1 MSLLLLT
8 GLTILDNKSYVLDG
22 SIRGYVEP
30 LYFKLSGDIY
40 IVAFIFSINPSD
52 ISEKYQVFVRVFRD
66 REKLM
71 EEKRDK
77 NLSKTAIYVVDSYE
91 ILAKPGKYNIRFEI
105 RSSKRFSKVEF
116 PLEIIEDSVLNF
128 SSVVLVSKFFED
140 SLNSPFYRNGIGF
153 LPNPSNLFKDTLL
166 YFFEIYD
173 IKIDSQKLVIKYFIE
188 DAKNDSIILI
198 SNPQLFLKNKEQLII
213 TGKVPI
219 NSINDGEY
227 ILNFEITDL
236 GLNVRKILKKPFL
249 VQKTEFNADDEI
261 RYFIDYIASPN
272 ELNEF
277 QSIKDRQSK
286 SLWIEKFWKRIDPD
300 GSFYPLFRQRVIEAD
315 LKFSTP
321 FKKGRY
327 TDMGKI
333 YILFG
338 QPDDIRREE
347 IALGA
352 RSYVVWIYYEGNKKF
367 KFYDQLGTGEYKLL
381 FSNVPGFGQY
391 IQDIETEEK

>member
-1 MSLLLLT
+1 MSLLLLI
-8 GLTILDNKSYVLDG
+8 GSMILDNKSYVLDG
-22 SIRGYVEP
+22 SIRGYVDP
-30 LYFKLSGDIY
+30 IYFKLSGDIY
-40 IVAFIFSINPSD
+40 VVVFVYSINPSD
-52 ISEKYQVFVRVFRD
+52 ISQKYQLFLRIFRD

-105 RSSKRFSKVEF
+105 KSSKKNSKVEF
-116 PLEIIEDSVLNF
+116 PLEILEDSSLNF
-128 SSVVLVSKFFED
+128 SSIVLVSKFYDD

-153 LPNPSNLFKDTLL
+153 LPNPFNSFKDTLF

-173 IKIDSQKLVIKYFIE
+173 VKIDSQKLAIKYFIE
-188 DAKNDSIILI
+188 NAINDSIVLI
-198 SNPQLFLKNKEQLII
+198 STPQLITKNKEQFIISGKIPLNELI
-213 TGKVPI
+213 
-219 NSINDGEY
+219 DGEY
-227 ILNFEITDL
+227 ILNFEIVDL
-236 GLNVRKILKKPFL
+236 GLNIKKVLRKPFF
-249 VQKTEFNADDEI
+249 VQREEFLLNDEI
-261 RYFIDYIASPN
+261 RYFIDYIASSS
-272 ELNEF
+272 ELEEF
-277 QSIKDRQSK
+277 RKINDRQTK
-286 SLWIEKFWKRIDPD
+286 NLWIEKFWKRIDPEN
-300 GSFYPLFRQRVIEAD
+300 SFYPIFRQRVIEAD

-347 IALGA
+347 IAVGTK
-352 RSYVVWIYYEGNKKF
+352 SYIVWIYYEGNRKF

-391 IQDIETEEK
+391 LPDLERDER